1 MSEPQDV
8 SFSDVGQ
15 KTEQTEDILNAL
27 QALQNNQLQPGEGS
41 QETIAAY
48 DNGDAN
54 ENGASM
60 ETVATEP
67 AEPAEPPSEWDL
79 VQTRLHDNPHD
90 TDAWHKLVDL
100 AESSGDIEKIKKAYD
115 SLLQTYPNTS
125 AAQIAYITHFLDSG
139 EFQQAQALFIKFLR
153 TSPDVELWKFY
164 LTYVRRMNTSPATRD
179 EVQKAYEFALKTV
192 GQDKDSGE
200 IWSDY
205 IQFIKS
211 REISTT
217 WEEQQKMDALR
228 KIYHRAIPIPLENL
242 DKLWTDYETF
252 EMGLNKVT
260 GKKFISD
267 LSPSNVQARTAY
279 RQLQRHVALLFP
291 PAPPTSSGRPH
302 LHLPSPPTFTP
313 PERALVGQWKA
324 YLKWEESNPLDIEE
338 KDKATFIQ
346 RVQMVYRKAVI
357 RMRFF
362 AEIWYMAYVWT
373 KSIGKQQEA
382 VALLEA
388 GIEGNPS
395 SFLLNL
401 AYAEELEIRGE
412 KEKVHKVYE
421 KFLETLS
428 KELDE
433 LEKKITPQPS
443 FNANMPMAGN
453 GNGGG
458 TNGVTAAAVW
468 QGSGGPASNNSSFNS
483 QSSDETPTKTK
494 ELADR
499 RTEYGLVYIMYIRF
513 ARRAENEKSARS
525 IFARARKDRWT
536 SWEVY
541 EAHALMEYHCQKETL
556 ATSRIFEAGLKM
568 FGNEVEFVLRYLAFL
583 ISINDE
589 NNARALFER
598 VIGTFPP
605 DKARPLWERW
615 ARYVYQYQNLE
626 TALNLEK
633 RISEVYPTDPPIK
646 RFAQRHTYLGTDVI
660 AARDLGF
667 AFARQPAA
675 AASTSSTSNALAGRS
690 DTLQS
695 LLAASKDPNANAA
708 FQTQQ
713 PSSGHKR
720 APSPDYKRRDEGAS
734 RQGDGPPLHKRARA
748 SPPPRDRDRDRWDG
762 PPRRYGSPAWDRERD
777 RRGPPLR
784 RPEPE
789 REEEKPTALPQIL
802 TWFVGQLPSAAA
814 FNAYGEPAFRTDDLM
829 QVFRNAI
836 IPSVTRSRSPPP
848 PPPRPTRP
856 PPDYGPYQGPGGG
869 RGGRRY

>member
-1 MSEPQDV
+1 MSEPPQAV
-8 SFSDVGQ
+8 STTEDSMTDVGE
-15 KTEQTEDILNAL
+15 KTQPAEDILKAL
-27 QALQNNQLQPGEGS
+27 QALQNASQPQPPSGEGS
-41 QETIAAY
+41 QETIAADDV
-48 DNGDAN
+48 DNTNA
-54 ENGASM
+54 ASM

-67 AEPAEPPSEWDL
+67 AEPSEPPSEWDL
-79 VQTRLHDNPHD
+79 LQTRLHDNPHD
-90 TDAWHKLVDL
+90 TEAWHKLVNL
-100 AESSGDIEKIKKAYD
+100 AESSGDIEKIKTAYD
-115 SLLQTYPNTS
+115 QLLQTYPNTS
-125 AAQIAYITHFLDSG
+125 AAQIAYISHFLDSG

-153 TSPDVELWKFY
+153 TSPDVDLWKFY

-192 GQDKDSGE
+192 GQDKDSGD
-200 IWSDY
+200 IWNDY

-228 KIYHRAIPIPLENL
+228 KIYHRAIPIPLENH
-242 DKLWTDYETF
+242 DKLWSEYEAF

-260 GKKFISD
+260 GKKFIQD
-267 LSPSNVQARTAY
+267 LSPSHMQARAAS

-291 PAPPTSSGRPH
+291 PAPPSNNGRPA
-302 LHLPSPPTFTP
+302 LYLPSPPTFAP

-324 YLKWEESNPLDIEE
+324 YLKWEESNPLEMDE

-373 KSIGKQQEA
+373 KSIGKLQDA

-388 GIEGNPS
+388 GIEANPS
-395 SFLLNL
+395 SFLLNF

-421 KFLETLS
+421 NLLETLS
-428 KELDE
+428 KQLEE
-433 LEKKITPQPS
+433 LEKKITPASS
-443 FNANMPMAGN
+443 FSANMPTTGNDSGNAANGFAAPAEGGAG
-453 GNGGG
+453 
-458 TNGVTAAAVW
+458 
-468 QGSGGPASNNSSFNS
+468 SNNSSFSS
-483 QSSDETPTKTK
+483 QNSDEAPSKTK

-513 ARRAENEKSARS
+513 ARRAENEKSARA
-525 IFARARKDRWT
+525 IFSRARKDRWT
-536 SWEVY
+536 PWEVY

-556 ATSRIFEAGLKM
+556 ATSRIFEAGLKA
-568 FGNEVEFVLRYLAFL
+568 FGHEVEFVLRYLGFL

-615 ARYVYQYQNLE
+615 ARYVYQYMNLE

-633 RISEVYPTDPPIK
+633 RIAEIYPNDPPIK
-646 RFAQRHTYLGTDVI
+646 RFAQRHTYLGTDAI

-667 AFARQPAA
+667 SFARPPAPA
-675 AASTSSTSNALAGRS
+675 PSTSARGNALGPN
-690 DTLQS
+690 DTAQS
-695 LLAASKDPNANAA
+695 LLGAPNQNTSQA
-708 FQTQQ
+708 FQAPP

-720 APSPDYKRRDEGAS
+720 APSPDHKRRDDGPG
-734 RQGDGPPLHKRARA
+734 RVNDGPPVYKRARA
-748 SPPPRDRDRDRWDG
+748 SPPPRERDRDRWDG
-762 PPRRYGSPAWDRERD
+762 PPRRYGSPAWDRDRE
-777 RRGPPLR
+777 RRGPPPR
-784 RPEPE
+784 RMEME
-789 REEEKPTALPQIL
+789 REEEKPVVLPPIL
-802 TWFVGQLPSAAA
+802 SSFIGQLPSAAA

-836 IPSVTRSRSPPP
+836 IPSVTRPRSPP

>member
-8 SFSDVGQ
+8 SFNDEGP
-15 KTEQTEDILNAL
+15 KTEPSQEILKAL
-27 QALQNNQLQPGEGS
+27 QALQDNQLQLPTGEENS
-41 QETIAAY
+41 QETVAA
-48 DNGDAN
+48 DDDGNAN
-54 ENGASM
+54 ANGASM

-79 VQTRLHDNPHD
+79 LQTRLHDNPHV

-100 AESSGDIEKIKKAYD
+100 AESSGDIEKIKTVYD

-139 EFQQAQALFIKFLR
+139 EFQPAQALFIKFLR
-153 TSPDVELWKFY
+153 TSPDVDLWKFY

-200 IWSDY
+200 IWNDY

-242 DKLWTDYETF
+242 DKLWADYEAF

-260 GKKFISD
+260 GKKFILD
-267 LSPSNVQARTAY
+267 LSPSNVQARTVY

-291 PAPPTSSGRPH
+291 PAPPSKDGRPH
-302 LHLPSPPTFTP
+302 LYLPSPPTFTP

-373 KSIGKQQEA
+373 KSIGKQHDA
-382 VALLEA
+382 VGLLEA
-388 GIEGNPS
+388 GIEANPS
-395 SFLLNL
+395 SFLLNF
-401 AYAEELEIRGE
+401 AYAEELELRGE

-428 KELDE
+428 KELE
-433 LEKKITPQPS
+433 QLEQKITPQPS
-443 FNANMPMAGN
+443 FNAGDVNEST
-453 GNGGG
+453 
-458 TNGVTAAAVW
+458 TNSVTAAGTW
-468 QGSGGPASNNSSFNS
+468 SGYNGTGTGSNNSSFNS
-483 QSSDETPTKTK
+483 QSSDDAPTKTK

-536 SWEVY
+536 PWEVY

-556 ATSRIFEAGLKM
+556 ATNRIFEAGLKM
-568 FGNEVEFVLRYLAFL
+568 FGNEVEFVLRYLGFL

-598 VIGTFPP
+598 VIGSFPP

-633 RISEVYPTDPPIK
+633 RIAEVYPTDPPIK
-646 RFAQRHTYLGTDVI
+646 RFAQRQTYLGTDAI

-667 AFARQPAA
+667 AFARQPAPSA
-675 AASTSSTSNALAGRS
+675 STSNALAGRS
-690 DTLQS
+690 DTVQNI
-695 LLAASKDPNANAA
+695 LAASKDPNANAP
-708 FQTQQ
+708 FQTQP
-713 PSSGHKR
+713 PSSGYKR
-720 APSPDYKRRDEGAS
+720 APSPDHKRRDDGPS
-734 RQGDGPPLHKRARA
+734 RPGDGPPLHKRARA

-762 PPRRYGSPAWDRERD
+762 PPPRRYGSPGWDRDRD
-777 RRGPPLR
+777 RRGPPPR
-784 RPEPE
+784 RMEHE
-789 REEEKPTALPQIL
+789 REEEKPVMLPQIL
-802 TWFVGQLPSAAA
+802 SRFIGQIPSAAA

-836 IPSVTRSRSPPP
+836 IPSVTRARSPPP